1 MTLLTPQCTDID
13 SPGYHLTSFLR
24 ECPGS
29 RHFEIRHMNDR
40 GDALGALLFTHG
52 GERCSVSFL
61 VSDDLAGDIMQA
73 VKSAHQFINT
83 TPPPRQIDMRAAPE
97 ETP

>member
-1 MTLLTPQCTDID
+1 MTLLTPQCTNVD
-13 SPGYHLTSFLR
+13 SPGYCLTSFLR
-24 ECPGS
+24 ACPDS
-29 RHFEIRHMNDR
+29 RSLEIRLMNDR

-52 GERCSVSFL
+52 GERCVVSFL

-73 VKSAHQFINT
+73 VKSAHQFIDT